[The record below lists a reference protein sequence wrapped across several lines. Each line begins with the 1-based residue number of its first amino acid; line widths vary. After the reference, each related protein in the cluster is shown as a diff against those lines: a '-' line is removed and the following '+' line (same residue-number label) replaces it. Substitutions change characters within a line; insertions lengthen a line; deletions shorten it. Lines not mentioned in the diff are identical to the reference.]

1 MRAFTF
7 HIFLACNHV
16 TRRPCWWCIGGQYNR
31 FFFRRMD
38 MKIEFN
44 LQRREMLL
52 FLTLTHHQH
61 GRRHVKCKPAIKMPR
76 FAHRVFKTRQFVC
89 AIFDTGR
96 LNRNVNKRL
105 HRKKITVKRNY
116 DCRQM
121 FLRRNAG

>member
-1 MRAFTF
+1 
-7 HIFLACNHV
+7 
-16 TRRPCWWCIGGQYNR
+16 
-31 FFFRRMD
+31 
-38 MKIEFN
+38 
-44 LQRREMLL
+44 MLL